1 MEIRGHK
8 LIALAGIVVLAVPLS
23 VATTASKKKHSSH
36 PSAKSAKT
44 SHPEASHP
52 KPYHPEASHPK
63 ASHPKPSHAT
73 SRKSAKKHARG
84 QQAIDSERATQIQE
98 ALVREHYMNGEPS
111 GTWDDATQL
120 AMRRYQAD
128 QGWQNKTVPDSRALI
143 RLGLGP
149 DHGHLL
155 NPESAMIT
163 GPQAQRTTHAPV
175 RAVSSSEASSAPASS
190 TSGLPVQSSSQSSVP
205 VSSFPDLSPS
215 R

>member
-1 MEIRGHK
+1 MKIRGHK
-8 LIALAGIVVLAVPLS
+8 LVVLAGIVVLAAPVS

-36 PSAKSAKT
+36 TSANSAKA

-63 ASHPKPSHAT
+63 ASHPKPSHA
-73 SRKSAKKHARG
+73 SKKSTKKHARG
-84 QQAIDSERATQIQE
+84 QQAIDSERARQIQE

-120 AMRRYQAD
+120 ALRRYQAD

-149 DHGHLL
+149 DHEHLL

-175 RAVSSSEASSAPASS
+175 RAASSSEASSVPAPS
-190 TSGLPVQSSSQSSVP
+190 TSGLPVQSSSQGSVP